1 MLKRTI
7 TTIVIILVF
16 IPLALFSHTAVLP
29 VVFSVLSLIAVYEV
43 LGCIGV
49 RKKWGISIP
58 AYVVAVF
65 CPLAVRF
72 LPTSMETVTY
82 CFAVF
87 FFFLFYLLALSV
99 FSKGKVSMSVVTA
112 VFAICM
118 YTVSGF
124 TLMISM
130 RDTQHGFH
138 MFVMTLFLP
147 WVTDVFAYLTGRVL
161 GKHKL
166 IPEVS
171 PNKTIEGSVG
181 GIVFSVLVVLLY
193 GKIVSVVLDVVPS
206 YTALAVVGF
215 FISIV
220 SQIGDLIMSSIKR
233 NYHLKDFG
241 WIFPGHGGVLDR
253 FDSVLGVVPFAY
265 VASVIPAVFSLFS

>member
-16 IPLALFSHTAVLP
+16 IPLSLLSHTSVLP
-29 VVFSVLSLIAVYEV
+29 IVFAILSFLATYEV

-49 RKKWGISIP
+49 RKNW
-58 AYVVAVF
+58 AVAVPSYAVSVF
-65 CPLAVRF
+65 CPLSVRF
-72 LPTSMETVTY
+72 LSDSFGSITY

-87 FFFLFYLLALSV
+87 FFFLFYLLAVSV
-99 FSKGKVSMSVVTA
+99 FSKGQTTLAVVVS
-112 VFAICM
+112 VFSICM
-118 YTVSGF
+118 YTTSGF

-138 MFVMTLFLP
+138 MFLLTLFLP
-147 WVTDVFAYLTGRVL
+147 WITDVFAYLSGRVF

-166 IPEVS
+166 IPEIS
-171 PNKTIEGSVG
+171 PNKTVEGSVG
-181 GIVFSVLVVLLY
+181 GIVFSVLTVLLY
-193 GKIVSVVLDVVPS
+193 GKVVSLISPEIPS
-206 YTALAVVGF
+206 YPALAMTGF

-233 NYHLKDFG
+233 YYHVKDFG
-241 WIFPGHGGVLDR
+241 WIFPGHGGILDR

-265 VASVIPAVFSLFS
+265 AASVIPALFSLFS